1 MIEFNKI
8 YFKHKKTI
16 LLMLL
21 LLPALVASISFAAM
35 KYFKAQ
41 QKFEYNQ
48 IKNPLL
54 NDVYIIDKEVLD
66 NQSRLREK
74 YIITQ
79 VASVDEK
86 HVYLKESNFIYLRIN
101 EAIKGIRT
109 DKLLTHNF
117 FSNKIFK
124 ISKSQ
129 LENLYFNGGVPEVGR
144 SNDGMHLYGG
154 IIIARPKHNLI
165 KKQKYRIGTQENQL
179 AISYYQGSMG
189 YEKDWKEAFRLFE
202 QAAEKG
208 NPYSQISLAQMYRD
222 GEAVEVNLERALYWF
237 ELAKQQGIA
246 SAKDEYAQLCQKI
259 TACIK

>member
-1 MIEFNKI
+1 MIELNKV

-16 LLMLL
+16 LLMAL
-21 LLPALVASISFAAM
+21 LLPALIAFLFFAGM

-41 QKFEYNQ
+41 QELEHNQ
-48 IKNPLL
+48 LKNPLL

-66 NQSRLREK
+66 NKSRLREK

-86 HVYLKESNFIYLRIN
+86 NVYLKVSNFIYFRVS

-109 DKLLTHNF
+109 DKLLTHHF
-117 FSNKIFK
+117 FSNEIFK
-124 ISKSQ
+124 VSKSQ
-129 LENLYFNGGVPEVGR
+129 LETLYFKGGVREVGR

-154 IIIARPKHNLI
+154 VIIAKPKQNSI
-165 KKQKYRIGTQENQL
+165 KEQTYRIGTRENQL
-179 AISYYQGSMG
+179 AISYYQGNMG
-189 YEKDWKEAFRLFE
+189 YEKDWQEAFRLFE

-222 GEAVEVNLERALYWF
+222 GEAVEVNLKQALYWF
-237 ELAKQQGIA
+237 DMAKQQGIV
-246 SAKDEYAQLCQKI
+246 SAKNEYAQLCQKI
-259 TACIK
+259 TECIE

>member
-1 MIEFNKI
+1 MIEFNKV

-16 LLMLL
+16 ILMFL
-21 LLPALVASISFAAM
+21 LLPTLLVSISFAGM
-35 KYFKAQ
+35 KYLKAQ
-41 QKFEYNQ
+41 QEFEYDQ

-66 NQSRLREK
+66 NRSRLREK

-79 VASVDEK
+79 VASVDERN
-86 HVYLKESNFIYLRIN
+86 VYLKESNFIYLRIN
-101 EAIKGIRT
+101 EAINGIRT

-117 FSNKIFK
+117 FSKKTFK
-124 ISKSQ
+124 ISKSD
-129 LENLYFNGGVPEVGR
+129 LENLYLKGGVHEVGR

-154 IIIARPKHNLI
+154 VIIARPKQSLL

-222 GEAVEVNLERALYWF
+222 GEAVEVNLKRALYWF
-237 ELAKQQGIA
+237 DMAKQQGIA
-246 SAKDEYAQLCQKI
+246 SAKDEYTQLCQKL
-259 TACIK
+259 AECIE